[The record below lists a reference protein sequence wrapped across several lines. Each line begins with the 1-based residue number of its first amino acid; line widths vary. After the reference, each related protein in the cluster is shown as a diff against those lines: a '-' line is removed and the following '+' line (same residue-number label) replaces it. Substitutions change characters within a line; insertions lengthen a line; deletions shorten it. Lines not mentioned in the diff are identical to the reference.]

1 VVVGVGPIRVVHV
14 SEELLEPSNSVVL
27 LEPAWGEHTLALRQG
42 RRTRR
47 RGWLTTPA
55 ALLERARALEPRAV
69 ASLCELYRHS
79 VRNFLRGR
87 GVSRDLAEDVT
98 QGYFEGV
105 IRRNNFAQVD
115 PERGLGA
122 WLRRGALHHLYNE
135 RARELAAK
143 RLLDDRKASEVRAE
157 LEARRA
163 TTAERALDQQRAKLL
178 VDKAWARLRAEY
190 VRLGSEELFEHL
202 KKTLL
207 LEAGATT
214 DAELCHRLGQ
224 SSAYVAVARHR
235 LRNRDFPA
243 AIMAEL
249 KDTRSSATQA
259 GAPSAL
265 APRTLRTELRALL
278 DALS

>member
-1 VVVGVGPIRVVHV
+1 
-14 SEELLEPSNSVVL
+14 LEPSNSVVL
-27 LEPAWGEHTLALRQG
+27 LQQPWGEHTLALRKA
-42 RRTRR
+42 RHTRR

-55 ALLERARALEPRAV
+55 ALLERARALDPRAV
-69 ASLCELYRHS
+69 ASLCESYRHS

-87 GVSRDLAEDVT
+87 GVSREQAEDVT

-105 IRRNNFAQVD
+105 IRRKNFAQVD

-122 WLRRGALHHLYNE
+122 WLRRGALNHLYNE

-143 RLLDDRKASEVRAE
+143 RLLDERKATEVRAE

-163 TTAERALDQQRAKLL
+163 TTAERAIDQQRAKVL

-190 VRLGSEELFEHL
+190 VRLGSDELFEHL
-202 KKTLL
+202 RKTLL
-207 LEAGATT
+207 LEATETT
-214 DAELCHRLGQ
+214 DAELCRRLGH
-224 SSAYVAVARHR
+224 SSAYVAVARLR
-235 LRNRDFPA
+235 LRKRDFPA

-249 KDTRSSATQA
+249 KDTRSRAA
-259 GAPSAL
+259 EVGASSTV
-265 APRTLRTELRALL
+265 APRVLRAELRALL

>member
-1 VVVGVGPIRVVHV
+1 MI
-14 SEELLEPSNSVVL
+14 SEELLESSNSIVQL
-27 LEPAWGEHTLALRQG
+27 QQPWGEQTLALRLA

-55 ALLERARALEPRAV
+55 AVLERARALDPRAV
-69 ASLCELYRHS
+69 ASLCERYRHS
-79 VRNFLRGR
+79 VRNFLHSR

-98 QGYFEGV
+98 QGYLEGV
-105 IRRNNFAQVD
+105 IRRKNFAQVD

-143 RLLDDRKASEVRAE
+143 RLLDESKANEVRAE

-178 VDKAWARLRAEY
+178 VDKAWAKLRAEY
-190 VRLGSEELFEHL
+190 VRLGSEQLFEHL
-202 KKTLL
+202 RKTLL
-207 LEAGATT
+207 HEATETT
-214 DAELCHRLGQ
+214 DAELCRRLGH

-249 KDTRSSATQA
+249 KDTRSRATQV
-259 GAPSAL
+259 GAPSAS
-265 APRTLRTELRALL
+265 APPTLRAEIRALL

>member
-1 VVVGVGPIRVVHV
+1 MV

-27 LEPAWGEHTLALRQG
+27 QEPSWGEHTLALRQA

-47 RGWLTTPA
+47 RGWLTTPP
-55 ALLERARALEPRAV
+55 ALLERARALDPRAV
-69 ASLCELYRHS
+69 ASLCERYRHS

-98 QGYFEGV
+98 QGYFERV
-105 IRRNNFAQVD
+105 IERKNFAQVD

-135 RARELAAK
+135 RARELTAK
-143 RLLDDRKASEVRAE
+143 RLLDERKASEVRAE

-163 TTAERALDQQRAKLL
+163 TSAERALDQQRAKLL
-178 VDKAWARLRAEY
+178 VDKAWAKLRAQY

-202 KKTLL
+202 RKTLL
-207 LEAGATT
+207 LEATETT
-214 DAELCHRLGQ
+214 DAELCRRLGH

-249 KDTRSSATQA
+249 KGTRSHATQV
-259 GAPSAL
+259 GAPSTL
-265 APRTLRTELRALL
+265 APRTLRAELRALL